1 MCKSGTHLPPLK
13 HQPRHYFIA
22 HLDTTDDRSLSHVK
36 RYRISTPQ
44 RIQYSQCVEYGPHSH
59 KHSSCSD
66 PPPETGA
73 STPSKKH
80 ALSQPDLPP
89 TTCWE
94 NSSKHRRPNAPK
106 RNPSVLG
113 STVTRILLETRS
125 HAQRSTATPRHSAQL
140 QAGFNRNTSD
150 KQRASQLQSL
160 IKRRIPKKK

>member
-13 HQPRHYFIA
+13 HQPRH
-22 HLDTTDDRSLSHVK
+22 TSSHILTRLMIDPSAMSSATESPHHK
-36 RYRISTPQ
+36 EYNIHS
-44 RIQYSQCVEYGPHSH
+44 VEYGPHSH
-59 KHSSCSD
+59 QHSSCSD

-113 STVTRILLETRS
+113 PTVTRILLETRS
-125 HAQRSTATPRHSAQL
+125 HAQRSTATPRHYAQL
-140 QAGFNRNTSD
+140 QTGFNRNPSR
-150 KQRASQLQSL
+150 KQRASQLPIL